1 MGNREDLL
9 AGAAQC
15 LRERGWARTTVRDI
29 AAAAGVSHAA
39 IGYHFGSR
47 DALLVAAFVQA
58 MEEWGDEV
66 ERAMTAAAADESDDP
81 AVAGWVEMV
90 RSFREQRHLWLASID
105 AFVQAEHAPEL
116 RERLADAQQEGRRG
130 SAAGLVGVPESEVA
144 DDVVRSVGS
153 VQMALISG
161 VAMQWLIDPE
171 RAPSGADVVSGL
183 RALAAAIGPAP
194 RSGG

>member
-9 AGAAQC
+9 AGAAKC
-15 LRERGWARTTVRDI
+15 LRERGWGRTTVRDI

-47 DALLVAAFVQA
+47 EALLTAAFLQA

-66 ERAMTAAAADESDDP
+66 GRAMAAAAPVGSIES
-81 AVAGWVEMV
+81 AVAGWAEMV
-90 RSFREQRHLWLASID
+90 RSFQQQRNLWLASVD

-116 RERLADAQQEGRRG
+116 RARLADGQEEGRRG
-130 SAAGLVGVPESEVA
+130 SSAGLLGVPESEV
-144 DDVVRSVGS
+144 DDEAVRSVGS

-161 VAMQWLIDPE
+161 IAMQWLIDPE
-171 RAPSGADVVSGL
+171 RAPSGQDVVNGL
-183 RALAAAIGPAP
+183 RRLVAAIDAG
-194 RSGG
+194 